1 LPAQTRQLEKRTPIR
16 ILIAEDH
23 LIARLGISSIVNTQ
37 PDMSVVAEA
46 VNGAQAQALYRTYR
60 PDVTLMD
67 IRMPVMSGFEAVAAI
82 LHEFPGAHIVA
93 LSTFG
98 GDEDIRRA
106 ISLGANAYL
115 TKDCLND
122 ELVEAIRTVHSG
134 GHYLPPPVAAILA
147 SGPPPAT
154 LSGRELAV
162 LQLIVDG
169 LGNKEIA
176 YQLGIARDTVKNH
189 VKSILKKLDVDDRT
203 EAATKAIQ
211 RGVIHLHH

>member
-1 LPAQTRQLEKRTPIR
+1 M
-16 ILIAEDH
+16 
-23 LIARLGISSIVNTQ
+23 SI
-37 PDMSVVAEA
+37 VAEA
-46 VNGAQAQALYRTYR
+46 VNGQQAHALYRTHL

-67 IRMPVMSGFEAVAAI
+67 IRMPVMSGFEAVVAI
-82 LHEFPGAHIVA
+82 RDEFPGARIVA

-106 ISLGANAYL
+106 ITLGASAYL

-134 GHYLPPPVAAILA
+134 GQYLPPPVAAILT
-147 SGPPPAT
+147 SLLHHPI

-162 LQLIVDG
+162 LELIVDG

-176 YQLGIARDTVKNH
+176 HQLGIAKDTVKNH
-189 VKSILKKLDVDDRT
+189 VKSILKKLDADDRT
-203 EAATKAIQ
+203 QATTKAIQ
-211 RGVIHLHH
+211 RGIIHLHQ

>member
-1 LPAQTRQLEKRTPIR
+1 LPGQTNILRERAPIR
-16 ILIAEDH
+16 ILIVEDH
-23 LIARLGISSIVNTQ
+23 LIARLGISTIVNSQ
-37 PDMSVVAEA
+37 PDMSIVAEA
-46 VNGAQAQALYRTYR
+46 VNGQQAHALYRTHL

-67 IRMPVMSGFEAVAAI
+67 IRMPVMSGFEAVVAI
-82 LHEFPGAHIVA
+82 RDEFPGARIVA

-106 ISLGANAYL
+106 ITLGASAYL

-134 GHYLPPPVAAILA
+134 GQYLPPPVAAILT
-147 SGPPPAT
+147 SLLHHPI

-162 LQLIVDG
+162 LELIVDG

-176 YQLGIARDTVKNH
+176 HQLGIAKDTVKNH
-189 VKSILKKLDVDDRT
+189 VKSILKKLDADDRT
-203 EAATKAIQ
+203 QATTKAIQ
-211 RGVIHLHH
+211 RGIIHLHQ

>member
-1 LPAQTRQLEKRTPIR
+1 LPSQTNILRERAPIR
-16 ILIAEDH
+16 ILIVEDH
-23 LIARLGISSIVNTQ
+23 LIARLGISTIVNSQ
-37 PDMSVVAEA
+37 SDMSIVAEA
-46 VNGAQAQALYRTYR
+46 VNGQQAHALYRAHL

-82 LHEFPGAHIVA
+82 RDEFPCARIVA

-106 ISLGANAYL
+106 ITLGASAYL

-122 ELVEAIRTVHSG
+122 ELVEAIRTVHAG
-134 GHYLPPPVAAILA
+134 GQYLPPPVAAILA
-147 SGPPPAT
+147 SLLHHAI

-162 LQLIVDG
+162 LELIADG

-176 YQLGIARDTVKNH
+176 HQLGIAKDTVKNH
-189 VKSILKKLDVDDRT
+189 VKSILKKLDADDRT
-203 EAATKAIQ
+203 QAATKAIQ
-211 RGVIHLHH
+211 RGIIHLHQ